1 MGPDRHR
8 LFTGSEEWG
17 CCAMGRALMDTIR
30 AGAALT
36 AGLVLTDLA
45 VTDLWVRYF
54 ALTGR
59 HSQDDLTSYLGGAVG
74 WSPHEHNVAALA
86 LNEYLFDH
94 GMDHPVSYAD
104 EL

>member
-1 MGPDRHR
+1 MSPERHR
-8 LFTGSEEWG
+8 LFTSSEERS
-17 CCAMGRALMDTIR
+17 CCATGRALMETIR

-36 AGLVLTDLA
+36 AGLLLTDLA

-54 ALTGR
+54 ALTGW
-59 HSQDDLTSYLGGAVG
+59 HSQDDLTSYLGGAIE
-74 WSPHEHNVAALA
+74 WSPHEHNVAAQA
-86 LNEYLFDH
+86 LNEYLDDH